1 MSANTRHLGVIGFG
15 QMGRGI
21 AHTALLAGFEV
32 TACGRSEDGN
42 AAAFGAVE
50 RSLGRLVE
58 RASIDAA
65 TRDAA
70 LGRLST
76 TLHHEDLK
84 VCDAVIETITEDEDA
99 KRDVFRSLD
108 AIAAPEALLITNTSS
123 LSVTRLAE
131 AAEQHPERVVGM
143 HFFHPVPAMDLVEV
157 TRARQ
162 TSDEAHA
169 AACELGGALG
179 KQVVTSCDS
188 PSFIVN
194 RALLPFL
201 NEAMFM
207 LEEGVSTAAEIDE
220 AMRVGLKHP
229 MGPLELADLIGLDTL
244 LLVMDGLHRR
254 MGDDKYRVCDLL
266 RHHVEDGHLGRKTGR
281 GFHRY

>member
-1 MSANTRHLGVIGFG
+1 MRHLGLIGFG

-21 AHTALLAGFEV
+21 VHTALLAGFEV
-32 TACGRSEDGN
+32 TACARTDKSN
-42 AAAFGAVE
+42 AAGFGAVE
-50 RSLGRLVE
+50 RSLTRMVE
-58 RASIDAA
+58 RQVIPGPA
-65 TRDAA
+65 RDAA
-70 LGRLST
+70 LDRLST
-76 TLHHEDLK
+76 TTLHEDLK
-84 VCDAVIETITEDEDA
+84 PCDVVIEAITEDEDA
-99 KRDVFRSLD
+99 KRDVFRDLD
-108 AIAAPEALLITNTSS
+108 QLTAPRTLLVTNTSS
-123 LSVTRLAE
+123 LSVTSLAE
-131 AAEQHPERVVGM
+131 AATSHPERVVGM

-169 AACELGGALG
+169 AACSLGGALG
-179 KQVVTSCDS
+179 KHVVTSRDT

-266 RHHVEDGHLGRKTGR
+266 RHHVEAGHLGRKSGR
-281 GFHRY
+281 GFHQY